1 MCGQRI
7 FRPNKSVDASLRL
20 SSKAQSRI
28 FAPAGV
34 LNDHHAVQFVTFSPP
49 LDPNRLPLDILS
61 EPRTETGSHSSASFL
76 HDSIDDFDPF
86 PKLKV
91 KRTNGTDNSTLSPPQ
106 QRPSSNRTLSNR
118 GFQGLPSLEPTAEHQ
133 PRRSILSKL
142 NCCRNKDDGNRNN
155 NNNTS
160 SVMSPVLTL
169 TEEQQRRWS
178 TFDITGPIAEDI
190 DFQSVAA
197 FSVSQSSTVSMSA
210 PLLMSPKSSYRRVG
224 DNHRG
229 SPAKRWVTKADF

>member
-7 FRPNKSVDASLRL
+7 FRPNKSVDASLLL

-28 FAPAGV
+28 FAPEGV

-49 LDPNRLPLDILS
+49 LDPNRLPLDIRS
-61 EPRTETGSHSSASFL
+61 EPRPETGSHSSVSLL
-76 HDSIDDFDPF
+76 HDSIDDFDAF

-91 KRTNGTDNSTLSPPQ
+91 KRANGTDISTLSPPQ
-106 QRPSSNRTLSNR
+106 QRPSSNCTSSNR

-142 NCCRNKDDGNRNN
+142 NCCRNKDDGNGN

-178 TFDITGPIAEDI
+178 TFDITGPIAEDN

-210 PLLMSPKSSYRRVG
+210 PLLMSPKSSYRRVS
-224 DNHRG
+224 DNRRG
-229 SPAKRWVTKADF
+229 SPVKRRVTKADF

>member
-7 FRPNKSVDASLRL
+7 FRPTKSVDASLLL

-28 FAPAGV
+28 FAPEGV
-34 LNDHHAVQFVTFSPP
+34 LNHHHAVQFVTFSPP
-49 LDPNRLPLDILS
+49 MDPNRLPVDIVS
-61 EPRTETGSHSSASFL
+61 EPRTESGSHSSVSLL

-86 PKLKV
+86 LKLNLKQS
-91 KRTNGTDNSTLSPPQ
+91 NGTDISAFSPPQ
-106 QRPSSNRTLSNR
+106 QRPSSSRTLSNR
-118 GFQGLPSLEPTAEHQ
+118 GLQRLPSLEPTAEHQ

-155 NNNTS
+155 NNTS
-160 SVMSPVLTL
+160 SVTSPVLTL

-178 TFDITGPIAEDI
+178 TFDITGPIAEDN

-197 FSVSQSSTVSMSA
+197 FSVSQSSSVSMSA
-210 PLLMSPKSSYRRVG
+210 PLLMSQKSSYRRVS
-224 DNHRG
+224 DNRRG
-229 SPAKRWVTKADF
+229 SPAKRRVTKADF